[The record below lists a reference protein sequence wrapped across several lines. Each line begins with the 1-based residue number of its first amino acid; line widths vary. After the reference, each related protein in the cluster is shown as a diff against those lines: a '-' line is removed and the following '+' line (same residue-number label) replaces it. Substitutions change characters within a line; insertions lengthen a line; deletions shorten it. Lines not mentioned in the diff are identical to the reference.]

1 VVAGVDRWPSHPYRD
16 VVPGALQHEV
26 MLRRPGTSCP
36 SLTKRGSVSAS
47 HRFTLRRARN
57 DGRPAAM
64 APPDDSDIGRAA
76 RYTDP
81 MTGRFITF
89 EGGDGA
95 GKSTQVRRLAARLGA
110 AGKSV
115 VTTREPGGTPLAE
128 AIRRLI
134 LSGGARDYGP
144 EGEALLFGAARAD
157 HVEKLIRPALN
168 AGEWVIS
175 DRFFDSTHVYQGI
188 AGVDGK
194 LLAMLDR
201 VTVGR
206 TRPDLTVILDLPVEL
221 GRARLAARL
230 AEAGAAPD
238 RFEGEAPALHEQRR
252 QAFLA
257 IAAREPERCAVVDA
271 GRGEDEV
278 ADDVWGIVSAR
289 LLHPARQPAAR
300 AGG

>member
-1 VVAGVDRWPSHPYRD
+1 
-16 VVPGALQHEV
+16 
-26 MLRRPGTSCP
+26 
-36 SLTKRGSVSAS
+36 
-47 HRFTLRRARN
+47 
-57 DGRPAAM
+57 
-64 APPDDSDIGRAA
+64 
-76 RYTDP
+76 

-95 GKSTQVRRLAARLGA
+95 GKSTQVRRLAARLGD

-128 AIRRLI
+128 AVRRLI
-134 LSGGARDYGP
+134 LSGDARDYGP

-168 AGEWVIS
+168 AGQWVIS
-175 DRFFDSTHVYQGI
+175 DRFLDSTHVYQGL
-188 AGVDGK
+188 AGGVDEK

-206 TRPDLTVILDLPVEL
+206 TRPDLTIVLDLPVEL
-221 GRARLAARL
+221 GRARLTARL
-230 AEAGAAPD
+230 AEAGATPD

-252 QAFLA
+252 LAFLA

-278 ADDVWGIVSAR
+278 ADDVWSIVSAR
-289 LLHPARQPAAR
+289 LLHPGHAPAAR